1 MGFSPVTAAR
11 RVLGVWRIRPSPVVS
26 GPGSLVPFAPGPPEA
41 GSQSRKPAT
50 AFRRVELPVRA
61 VACLGRAN
69 APQWRLSP
77 SPRKPQGPAQLG
89 NAIAARCL
97 RAKPHDGER
106 SHIHHVNGD
115 RLDCRPRNLVLL
127 TGRQHMALES
137 DKRRRKAW
145 REARQGVGKE
155 RRK

>member
-1 MGFSPVTAAR
+1 MAFIAE
-11 RVLGVWRIRPSPVVS
+11 
-26 GPGSLVPFAPGPPEA
+26 PPEA
-41 GSQSRKPAT
+41 PRP
-50 AFRRVELPVRA
+50 RPV
-61 VACLGRAN
+61 
-69 APQWRLSP
+69 
-77 SPRKPQGPAQLG
+77 G
-89 NAIAARCL
+89 NTIAARGL

-127 TGRQHMALES
+127 TGRQHMVLES

-145 REARQGVGKE
+145 KEASAKRLGLQ